1 MYRLTL
7 GSPCF
12 EPSFCFVPCFLIST
26 VLFFPAART
35 MAATQ
40 LRVVDAASIAV
51 GQKLKGLPGRWQQAK
66 MGMFIVRI
74 FSQKSRFF
82 GEQMLWS
89 WL

>member
-1 MYRLTL
+1 
-7 GSPCF
+7 
-12 EPSFCFVPCFLIST
+12 
-26 VLFFPAART
+26 
-35 MAATQ
+35 
-40 LRVVDAASIAV
+40 
-51 GQKLKGLPGRWQQAK
+51 